1 MSFPGNINLNDLASL
16 MASAGGAGA
25 FPGLNAAAMAAAA
38 ASQPSADGSVASGA
52 PAAAATD
59 ADMINTIEKNLYHD
73 NSRVTPADVDA
84 NPRARRANSKREPT
98 FPMKLHSLL
107 SDPEAEG
114 VIVWLPHGR
123 AWKIVNQDKFETG
136 LLGKYFEHGNMSS
149 FMRQVNGWDFRRVVK
164 GVDEQSYYHELFLRG
179 MPHLCR
185 CMTRTKAP
193 KKQLGALCSPKVLS
207 ITPDFYRISRDHP
220 LPETNMPDS
229 APSSSSS
236 HQHVHRPHE
245 GLAGSVVPQSVAQ
258 QAAAILQQ
266 QQQQQQNQGQ
276 QGSAS
281 ASGNGS
287 SSSDAAAQ
295 ALQNYILQDTFAGAQ
310 GQQLTNL
317 QAFQQRLQ
325 ARSILVDSLRNMVS
339 QPGASSATGTA
350 GTGGNNMTSG
360 AATAL
365 FSPQQQALLS
375 QAGSAG
381 AGSNANLQLTD
392 LLRQQQGN
400 TANANPT
407 ANLVLGSNPSLN
419 NLGLLSSLQ
428 QSGSGT
434 NLVAASNQSL
444 NNLLLGQQQSGSGN
458 NLVATSNPSLN
469 NLLLG
474 QQQQQNGSN
483 SNLNLALLMEIT
495 RNSAAGGGGGASG
508 TAGTQNAT
516 W

>member
-1 MSFPGNINLNDLASL
+1 
-16 MASAGGAGA
+16 
-25 FPGLNAAAMAAAA
+25 
-38 ASQPSADGSVASGA
+38 
-52 PAAAATD
+52 
-59 ADMINTIEKNLYHD
+59 
-73 NSRVTPADVDA
+73 
-84 NPRARRANSKREPT
+84 
-98 FPMKLHSLL
+98 
-107 SDPEAEG
+107 
-114 VIVWLPHGR
+114 
-123 AWKIVNQDKFETG
+123 
-136 LLGKYFEHGNMSS
+136 
-149 FMRQVNGWDFRRVVK
+149 
-164 GVDEQSYYHELFLRG
+164 
-179 MPHLCR
+179 
-185 CMTRTKAP
+185 MTRTKAP

-220 LPETNMPDS
+220 LPETDMPDS
-229 APSSSSS
+229 APSSASA
-236 HQHVHRPHE
+236 HQHVHAPHE

-266 QQQQQQNQGQ
+266 QQQQNQGQ
-276 QGSAS
+276 QGGV
-281 ASGNGS
+281 SGSGSNS
-287 SSSDAAAQ
+287 SSTDAAAQ
-295 ALQNYILQDTFAGAQ
+295 ALQNYILQDSAAGAQ

-339 QPGASSATGTA
+339 QPGASPATGTT
-350 GTGGNNMTSG
+350 GTGGNNAAG

-365 FSPQQQALLS
+365 FSPQQQALLN
-375 QAGSAG
+375 QAGNAG
-381 AGSNANLQLTD
+381 TGSNTNLQLTD
-392 LLRQQQGN
+392 LLRQQQGS
-400 TANANPT
+400 TSNANPT
-407 ANLVLGSNPSLN
+407 ANLVLGSNASLN

-444 NNLLLGQQQSGSGN
+444 NNLLLGQQQRGSGS
-458 NLVATSNPSLN
+458 NLVAGSNPSLN

-474 QQQQQNGSN
+474 QQQQNGSN

>member
-1 MSFPGNINLNDLASL
+1 
-16 MASAGGAGA
+16 
-25 FPGLNAAAMAAAA
+25 
-38 ASQPSADGSVASGA
+38 
-52 PAAAATD
+52 
-59 ADMINTIEKNLYHD
+59 
-73 NSRVTPADVDA
+73 
-84 NPRARRANSKREPT
+84 
-98 FPMKLHSLL
+98 
-107 SDPEAEG
+107 
-114 VIVWLPHGR
+114 
-123 AWKIVNQDKFETG
+123 
-136 LLGKYFEHGNMSS
+136 
-149 FMRQVNGWDFRRVVK
+149 
-164 GVDEQSYYHELFLRG
+164 
-179 MPHLCR
+179 
-185 CMTRTKAP
+185 MTRTKAS

-229 APSSSSS
+229 APSSASA
-236 HQHVHRPHE
+236 HQHVHAPHE

-266 QQQQQQNQGQ
+266 QQQQLNQGQ
-276 QGSAS
+276 HGGARGSGS
-281 ASGNGS
+281 TS
-287 SSSDAAAQ
+287 SSSTDAAAQ
-295 ALQNYILQDTFAGAQ
+295 ALQNYILQDSSAGAH

-325 ARSILVDSLRNMVS
+325 ARSILVDSLRNMAS
-339 QPGASSATGTA
+339 QPGASPPTGTA
-350 GTGGNNMTSG
+350 GTGGNNAAG
-360 AATAL
+360 AAAL

-375 QAGSAG
+375 QAGNAG
-381 AGSNANLQLTD
+381 TGSNTNLQLTD
-392 LLRQQQGN
+392 LLRQQQGS
-400 TANANPT
+400 TSNANPT
-407 ANLVLGSNPSLN
+407 ANLVLGSNASLN

-444 NNLLLGQQQSGSGN
+444 NNLLLGQQQSGSGS
-458 NLVATSNPSLN
+458 NLVAASTPSLN

-474 QQQQQNGSN
+474 QQQQNGSN

>member
-1 MSFPGNINLNDLASL
+1 MSFPGNINLNNLASL

-25 FPGLNAAAMAAAA
+25 YPGFNAAAMAAAA
-38 ASQPSADGSVASGA
+38 ASQPAADGAASGV
-52 PAAAATD
+52 PAAAAAAD
-59 ADMINTIEKNLYHD
+59 ADITMINTIEKNLYHD

-98 FPMKLHSLL
+98 FPMKLHQML
-107 SDPEAEG
+107 SDPDAEG
-114 VIVWLPHGR
+114 VVVWLPHGR
-123 AWKIVNQDKFETG
+123 AWKIINQDKFETG

-164 GVDEQSYYHELFLRG
+164 GADEQSYYHELFLRG

-185 CMTRTKAP
+185 CMTRTKAS
-193 KKQLGALCSPKVLS
+193 KKELGALCSPKVLS

-236 HQHVHRPHE
+236 HLHVHPPHE

-258 QAAAILQQ
+258 QAAAILRQQ
-266 QQQQQQNQGQ
+266 QLQNQGQ
-276 QGSAS
+276 EGS
-281 ASGNGS
+281 ASGNVS

-295 ALQNYILQDTFAGAQ
+295 ALQNYILQDSFAGAQ
-310 GQQLTNL
+310 GQQLTNI
-317 QAFQQRLQ
+317 QTFQQRLQ

-339 QPGASSATGTA
+339 QPGAPPATGTA
-350 GTGGNNMTSG
+350 SAGGNAASAG
-360 AATAL
+360 AAF

-381 AGSNANLQLTD
+381 TGSNTNLQLTE
-392 LLRQQQGN
+392 LLRQQQGS
-400 TANANPT
+400 TTNAIPT
-407 ANLVLGSNPSLN
+407 TNLVLGSNASLN
-419 NLGLLSSLQ
+419 NLGLFSGVQ
-428 QSGSGT
+428 QSSSGN
-434 NLVAASNQSL
+434 NLMAASNQSL
-444 NNLLLGQQQSGSGN
+444 NNLIHAQQQSGSGN
-458 NLVATSNPSLN
+458 NLVPTSNPSLN

-474 QQQQQNGSN
+474 QQPQNGSN

-495 RNSAAGGGGGASG
+495 RNSAAGGGGGTSG

>member
-1 MSFPGNINLNDLASL
+1 
-16 MASAGGAGA
+16 
-25 FPGLNAAAMAAAA
+25 
-38 ASQPSADGSVASGA
+38 
-52 PAAAATD
+52 
-59 ADMINTIEKNLYHD
+59 
-73 NSRVTPADVDA
+73 
-84 NPRARRANSKREPT
+84 
-98 FPMKLHSLL
+98 
-107 SDPEAEG
+107 
-114 VIVWLPHGR
+114 
-123 AWKIVNQDKFETG
+123 
-136 LLGKYFEHGNMSS
+136 
-149 FMRQVNGWDFRRVVK
+149 
-164 GVDEQSYYHELFLRG
+164 
-179 MPHLCR
+179 
-185 CMTRTKAP
+185 MTRTKAP

-229 APSSSSS
+229 APSSASA
-236 HQHVHRPHE
+236 HQHVHAPHE

-266 QQQQQQNQGQ
+266 QQQQNQGQ
-276 QGSAS
+276 QGGAS
-281 ASGNGS
+281 ASGSGSTS
-287 SSSDAAAQ
+287 SSSTDAAAQ
-295 ALQNYILQDTFAGAQ
+295 ALQNYILQDSAAGAQ

-339 QPGASSATGTA
+339 QPGASPATGTT
-350 GTGGNNMTSG
+350 GTGGNNAAG
-360 AATAL
+360 AAAL

-375 QAGSAG
+375 QAGNAG
-381 AGSNANLQLTD
+381 TGSNTNLQLTD
-392 LLRQQQGN
+392 LLRQQQGS
-400 TANANPT
+400 TSNANPT
-407 ANLVLGSNPSLN
+407 ANLVLGSNASLN

-444 NNLLLGQQQSGSGN
+444 NNLLLGQQQRGSGS
-458 NLVATSNPSLN
+458 NLFAASNPSLN

-474 QQQQQNGSN
+474 QQQQNGSN

-495 RNSAAGGGGGASG
+495 RNSAAGGGGASG